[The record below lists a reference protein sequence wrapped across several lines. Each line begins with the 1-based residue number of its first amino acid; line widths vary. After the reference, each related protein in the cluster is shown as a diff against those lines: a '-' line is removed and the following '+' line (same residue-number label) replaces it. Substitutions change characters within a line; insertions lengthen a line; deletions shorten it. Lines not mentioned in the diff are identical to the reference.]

1 MTGRTRS
8 LNISVSSLAIAFIV
22 LTSTALLSWFTA
34 LGAPARLEWRARIAQ
49 ARADHYLTITLDR
62 DYRGYHPPLLSADQL
77 RRLAGAPG
85 VDDVVWATGTINDPF
100 AAPAPFRL
108 ASLGYPRYKRMRPL
122 YASGLG
128 GGLSFK
134 SDEVWISR
142 LLAERLLGS
151 AKEAVGKSLLLGDSE
166 RTISAVYE
174 GAGPI
179 LAAAVPEDLEKGPTG
194 RPLEVGEVYVKTKEP
209 AARALG
215 QLRRWIGQ
223 HGVLPAG
230 LTLETMS
237 SVLRPDRATLRDP
250 HLRALRWVGTGALY
264 AMLGI
269 VVFALGIG
277 VSIQLREREKQRTLR
292 YVWGATPTGVV
303 LEEATSQTTRIAAL
317 VFLGACLGTL
327 AALPSGGALD
337 SFGLLVLLATFL
349 VLTLASLLPVVL
361 SARPRNAYYALLRS
375 RVGLRARSVAWL
387 AKLAV
392 LVSAAALMFSLSVV
406 RRAETDLSNEIRA
419 LGAGIYMLYP
429 DYESGRG
436 KPMSLLGAGDLAW
449 LRKRWP
455 ELRVALLNN
464 FIGSALHTPD
474 GAWTP
479 VNVRV
484 SLGDYWGVTAQ
495 KPVVGDASGV
505 VVTSDLRGLV
515 DRGVKLRLGPSSD
528 NIIECEISGAVEPI
542 QARSVESPRL
552 KTGWVWLAA
561 DGKCWSRAFVTPVA
575 AIRVP
580 PDAGDPQAMSEKVAG
595 ALSKR
600 HPGGMPFR
608 VKPVVANAQAKIN
621 RLGKLLLQIAAQQVG
636 LGILSLLGIAL
647 VGVLLARA
655 WVLVYALHRALGAPR
670 AHLLAQGMVWGL
682 GLVFVPAAVGALV
695 GAIAFHYWSRSGTL
709 GGWYGVE
716 PYIYPALA
724 MCAGSAA
731 LGLLAGGLAAWVA
744 LKAPPAQ
751 RLMQEGA

>member
-1 MTGRTRS
+1 MTGHTRS

-22 LTSTALLSWFTA
+22 LTSTALLAWFTA
-34 LGAPARLEWRARIAQ
+34 LGAPARMEWRARIEQ
-49 ARADHYLTITLDR
+49 ARAGRYLTVTLDSG
-62 DYRGYHPPLLSADQL
+62 YRGYQPPMLNAGQL
-77 RRLAGAPG
+77 GRLVGAPG

-100 AAPAPFRL
+100 AAPAPFRW
-108 ASLGYPRYKRMRPL
+108 ASRGYPRYKRMRPL
-122 YASGLG
+122 EAKVSTREP
-128 GGLSFK
+128 SFEPG
-134 SDEVWISR
+134 EVWISR
-142 LLAERLLGS
+142 SLAERLFGS
-151 AKEAVGKSLLLGDSE
+151 AKEAAGKPLLLGGSE
-166 RTISAVYE
+166 RTITAVYE
-174 GAGPI
+174 GSGPI

-215 QLRRWIGQ
+215 QLRRWVGQ

-230 LTLETMS
+230 LTLETMA

-277 VSIQLREREKQRTLR
+277 VSIRLREREKQRALR
-292 YVWGATPTGVV
+292 YIWGATATMIL
-303 LEEATSQTTRIAAL
+303 LEEAASQTTRIAAL
-317 VFLGACLGTL
+317 VFLGTCSGTL
-327 AALPSGGALD
+327 AALPSGGVLD
-337 SFGLLVLLATFL
+337 GFGLIVLLITLLVLVLAG
-349 VLTLASLLPVVL
+349 LLPVAL
-361 SARPRNAYYALLRS
+361 SARPRNAYSALLRS

-392 LVSAAALMFSLSVV
+392 FVSAAALMFSLSVA

-455 ELRVALLNN
+455 ELHVALLNN
-464 FIGSALHTPD
+464 FIGSALRTPD

-484 SLGDYWGVTAQ
+484 GLGDYWGVAAQ

-515 DRGVKLRLGPSSD
+515 GRGVELRIGPSSD
-528 NIIECEISGAVEPI
+528 NVIECEVSGAVEPI
-542 QARSVESPRL
+542 RARSVESPRL

-561 DGKCWSRAFVTPVA
+561 DGECWPRAFVTPVA

-580 PDAGDPQAMSEKVAG
+580 PGAGDPQAMSEKVAG

-608 VKPVVANAQAKIN
+608 VKPVVANAQAKIT
-621 RLGKLLLQIAAQQVG
+621 RLERLLRRIAVQQAG
-636 LGILSLLGIAL
+636 LIVLSLLGIAL
-647 VGVLLARA
+647 VSVLLARA

-670 AHLLAQGMVWGL
+670 SRLLAQGMVWGL
-682 GLVFVPAAVGALV
+682 GLVFVPAAIGALV
-695 GAIAFHYWSRSGTL
+695 GAIALHYWSRLGIL

-724 MCAGSAA
+724 MGAGSAA

-751 RLMQEGA
+751 WLMQEDA